1 MSWATLGDGGEG
13 HDRIAVAAFA
23 NPLVVAVVQDHPDG
37 TVTVRIF
44 DMRSPVVVRPGGNT
58 G

>member
-1 MSWATLGDGGEG
+1 MSWATSGRGGEG
-13 HDRIAVAAFA
+13 HDRIPIATIA
-23 NPLVVAVVQDHPDG
+23 NPLVVEIDQDHPDS
-37 TVTVRIF
+37 TVTIRIF